1 MFRVLKAD
9 KDTYIT
15 NKYVDGIQAKSG
27 NVGTAGTMDLFKLY
41 GITTINN
48 IAQIELSRILIHF
61 DLNPLRDL
69 VNNGKV
75 DISHPSFKCQ
85 LSLRDVYGG
94 QTTPNNFTV
103 DIFPLSASF
112 DEGSGKDTAYYVDED
127 VTNFFSASREAAWLQ
142 EGCSAARFSTSPGDY
157 ITSSITINNTKAS
170 QTFITGE
177 EDLLIDVTNIVSATL
192 KKDLPDSGY
201 RISFSDTIESDT
213 YTYFVKRFASRTAYD
228 ETKRPQLQVK
238 FDDSIFDETSNLRID
253 SPYPASSFLYNYV
266 HGQLTNLVSASS
278 PITGSNC
285 ILLELKTEA
294 SGVGSYSLFFTGS
307 QHYSGI
313 NPATGIYSASIS
325 LPLTNPKIKASYLQT
340 GSINFVPVWSS
351 IDRTIAYVT
360 GSKITAYAPVRI
372 DRRLNPRRYTV
383 GVLGISTDYAE
394 AEEVTLRVNIFDQNS
409 PIIKAVR
416 LPHELPGLALK
427 NSYYAIRN
435 SVTNEYVIPFDSETN
450 STKLSSD
457 SSGMYF
463 NFNTST
469 LTSQRSYVV
478 DIMTIVD
485 GQQQKYLNASPVFR
499 VIKI

>member
-1 MFRVLKAD
+1 
-9 KDTYIT
+9 
-15 NKYVDGIQAKSG
+15 
-27 NVGTAGTMDLFKLY
+27 
-41 GITTINN
+41 
-48 IAQIELSRILIHF
+48 
-61 DLNPLRDL
+61 
-69 VNNGKV
+69 
-75 DISHPSFKCQ
+75 
-85 LSLRDVYGG
+85 
-94 QTTPNNFTV
+94 
-103 DIFPLSASF
+103 
-112 DEGSGKDTAYYVDED
+112 
-127 VTNFFSASREAAWLQ
+127 
-142 EGCSAARFSTSPGDY
+142 
-157 ITSSITINNTKAS
+157 
-170 QTFITGE
+170 
-177 EDLLIDVTNIVSATL
+177 
-192 KKDLPDSGY
+192 
-201 RISFSDTIESDT
+201 
-213 YTYFVKRFASRTAYD
+213 
-228 ETKRPQLQVK
+228 
-238 FDDSIFDETSNLRID
+238 
-253 SPYPASSFLYNYV
+253 
-266 HGQLTNLVSASS
+266 
-278 PITGSNC
+278 
-285 ILLELKTEA
+285 
-294 SGVGSYSLFFTGS
+294 
-307 QHYSGI
+307 
-313 NPATGIYSASIS
+313 
-325 LPLTNPKIKASYLQT
+325 
-340 GSINFVPVWSS
+340 VWSS